1 MDNIFTEKELNDPE
15 VKKCYY
21 HLENYTN
28 CLENKNIYFKEC
40 YNKFFLSFVNCSKLY
55 HKIYL

>member
-28 CLENKNIYFKEC
+28 CLENKNIC
-40 YNKFFLSFVNCSKLY
+40 QTSHLTG
-55 HKIYL
+55 HHQ